1 MSEGLSCLTALQQNA
16 IKAEAFQEFIIPF
29 LKSPGISLNVIVM
42 PVTIQQDIR
51 KEPKKW
57 RKH

>member
-1 MSEGLSCLTALQQNA
+1 MSEGLSCLTALQQNT

-29 LKSPGISLNVIVM
+29 LKSPGISLNLIVL
-42 PVTIQQDIR
+42 PVTIQQGI
-51 KEPKKW
+51 KTEPIKW